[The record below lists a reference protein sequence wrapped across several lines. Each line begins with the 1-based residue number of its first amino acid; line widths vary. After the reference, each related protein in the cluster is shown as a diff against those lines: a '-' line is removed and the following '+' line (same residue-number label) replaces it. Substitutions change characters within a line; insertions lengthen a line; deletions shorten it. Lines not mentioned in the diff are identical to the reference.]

1 MKTLRAMDSFVKSLT
16 IEPAVFALL
25 FGLTVQSGSQV
36 TQNLVI
42 WKVKS
47 KGKQKTPK
55 IIDISI

>member
-1 MKTLRAMDSFVKSLT
+1 MDSFVKSLT

-25 FGLTVQSGSQV
+25 FGLTVQSGAQV

-42 WKVKS
+42 WKVRS